1 MLYSVLLSLALMAMP
16 VNLTANKTS
25 FVAGEQLAAKASI
38 AVPTG
43 VRPVINIRFWVVSS
57 AGDYVNLS
65 ASKVVVSGTTY
76 SASGVYTWKSTDRI
90 ANWTLK
96 SAYQQS
102 NGAWSTAAETLPL
115 VLSKTAA
122 PPPSSCTYTYSEW
135 SACQSNSLQSRTV
148 TSATPSGCVGTPVIS
163 QSCTYIPLPPPP
175 VEPPAPSGGNWLHTA
190 GNHIYTADNAVWMG
204 RGANVFDTRGCNA
217 CAYSAPNVAE
227 VKRRIDELV
236 NWGATFLRLDLE
248 SYAAAEG
255 RTSWASPS
263 KDPAYLASIVE
274 IVNHATAKVGV
285 YVEVSLWI
293 DPSIAS
299 NGWPTEATAAEWR
312 VLSRALMGNS
322 KVMFGVVNEPQNNF
336 SGASDA
342 GCWLAMKLVVD
353 AIRAVEVEL
362 GSPQHLIAVQGTRA
376 WARDVSYYATRP
388 MGANIV
394 YEAHIYD
401 PTAEANRL
409 LLPAATIPM
418 IIGEFGPAPGY
429 MTLAETQALMLRA
442 DELQVPYLGWALHQ
456 RCPPNLLVDTV
467 GYGCGAGMPLT
478 PTPWGQQLRAH
489 LELF

>member
-1 MLYSVLLSLALMAMP
+1 MLSTLFSLALFALP
-16 VNLTANKTS
+16 VTLDVNKS
-25 FVAGEQLAAKASI
+25 AFVAGEQLSASAAVV
-38 AVPTG
+38 VPAGT
-43 VRPVINIRFWVVSS
+43 RPIITIRFWMTST
-57 AGDYVNLS
+57 AGDYVNL
-65 ASKVVVSGTTY
+65 AATKVVVNGATY
-76 SASGVYTWKSTDRI
+76 SASGVYTFKSTDRI
-90 ANWTLK
+90 STWTLK
-96 SAYQQS
+96 SAYQQT
-102 NGAWSTAAETLPL
+102 NGAWTTAAETKALT
-115 VLSKTAA
+115 LSKSVL
-122 PPPSSCTYTYSEW
+122 PPPAACVYVYGEW
-135 SACQSNSLQSRTV
+135 GACQSSSTQSRAV
-148 TSATPSGCVGTPVIS
+148 LSSSPAGCVGTPVTS
-163 QSCTYIPLPPPP
+163 QSCVYVPPP
-175 VEPPAPSGGNWLHTA
+175 VEPPPPAPSGSSGSWLHTA
-190 GNHIYTADNAVWMG
+190 GNHIYKADNTVWMG

-227 VKRRIDELV
+227 VKRRIDELTG
-236 NWGATFLRLDLE
+236 WGATFLRLALE

-255 RTSWASPS
+255 RVSWASPS
-263 KDPAYLASIVE
+263 RDPAYLAHIVE
-274 IVNHATAKVGV
+274 IVNHATSKPGV

-312 VLSRALMGNS
+312 VLARALMGNS

-342 GCWLAMKLVVD
+342 ACWAAMKVVVD

-376 WARDVSYYATRP
+376 WARDVSYYAMHP
-388 MGANIV
+388 MGANVI

-409 LLPAATIPM
+409 LLPAASIPM

-429 MTLAETQALMLRA
+429 MTLAETQALMLKA
-442 DELQVPYLGWALHQ
+442 EELQVPFLGWALHQ